1 MMIFTSSRAF
11 KALVAT
17 LAMAEALVDYLGG
30 NQRCNKMKYPVS
42 YIALKCL
49 LCACEQVGIGQLCA
63 ITSICQLLATGW
75 GGGLWWMK
83 T

>member
-30 NQRCNKMKYPVS
+30 ISRHIVS
-42 YIALKCL
+42 YNL
-49 LCACEQVGIGQLCA
+49 LHCPQMSPLC
-63 ITSICQLLATGW
+63 
-75 GGGLWWMK
+75 M
-83 T
+83 